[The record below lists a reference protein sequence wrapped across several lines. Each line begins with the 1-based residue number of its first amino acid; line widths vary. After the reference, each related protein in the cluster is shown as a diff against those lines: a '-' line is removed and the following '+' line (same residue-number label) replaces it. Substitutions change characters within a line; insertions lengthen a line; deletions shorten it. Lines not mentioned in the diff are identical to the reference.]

1 MEISKIGTNQ
11 NFLPFSES
19 QFPIV
24 LLEMV
29 DRESHCAEMI
39 FEQRLEK
46 VSYAKMMGTG
56 IPGWV
61 AAVSAGMNLKG
72 DVLLRVG
79 RNHKLFQLF

>member
-61 AAVSAGMNLKG
+61 AAVSAEALSRDELERRCTIKS
-72 DVLLRVG
+72 REEP
-79 RNHKLFQLF
+79 